1 MVKTV
6 ISQTFFLLCKL
17 TSLIFAKKKKNE
29 KTLFTVTMHIL
40 SGRGRFLCC
49 GKTIDRTFSH
59 ELTPDELL
67 FWADFYETVFCEE
80 ITPAVDPLP

>member
-1 MVKTV
+1 MKKLLVSAVITV
-6 ISQTFFLLCKL
+6 LVMFTATNL
-17 TSLIFAKKKKNE
+17 FASNPGYNYG
-29 KTLFTVTMHIL
+29 FIL
-40 SGRGRFLCC
+40 SC